1 MLQVVAVTYARWRR
15 GVELTQGWVRVVHSC
30 YQNRIEIRLMFN
42 QPMISLS
49 LLFQELQHESE
60 LPKIY
65 SSMAVLEI
73 MFNKNYLT
81 NANEGSTSRTSVGRA
96 LTSGVAA
103 APPSRI
109 RRSKMDSDERC
120 PERSMLNKTNIKS
133 DQTSQTKLSL
143 ILLTFSN
150 VTNNKLVNINWA
162 NSWCCATALDQLN
175 FDSERMARWFFVSK
189 YNNYSI
195 HNRLINEIRKRIWR
209 H

>member
-1 MLQVVAVTYARWRR
+1 
-15 GVELTQGWVRVVHSC
+15 
-30 YQNRIEIRLMFN
+30 MFN
-42 QPMISLS
+42 QLMISLS
-49 LLFQELQHESE
+49 LLFKS
-60 LPKIY
+60 
-65 SSMAVLEI
+65 
-73 MFNKNYLT
+73 FNMKANYQKYITQWQFYKLCSIKTNLT
-81 NANEGSTSRTSVGRA
+81 NANEGSTSQTSVGRA

-189 YNNYSI
+189 YYNYSI
-195 HNRLINEIRKRIWR
+195 HNRLINEIRKRIRR

>member
-1 MLQVVAVTYARWRR
+1 
-15 GVELTQGWVRVVHSC
+15 
-30 YQNRIEIRLMFN
+30 MFN

-49 LLFQELQHESE
+49 LLFQEFQHESE
-60 LPKIY
+60 LPKKYITQWQFY
-65 SSMAVLEI
+65 KLCSI
-73 MFNKNYLT
+73 KTNLT

-195 HNRLINEIRKRIWR
+195 HNRLINEIRKRIRR